1 MYGCAAVPYRVAN
14 APVSY
19 GAWNL
24 DASRHP
30 SVPPPERVLTEVAAA
45 GYDGIEL
52 GPLGFFEPRQVAAH
66 GLELAGAYVAVPFG
80 DGLGSL
86 DATLD
91 VFDAVAPAARPILA
105 DDGDVRARLDFG
117 DVARA
122 VERVRERGYEPTFHH
137 HMGTRVESWAEIEAL
152 LEAVDVPLLLDTGH
166 LLAAGADPLE
176 ALRAWRE
183 RIDYVH
189 LKDVDR
195 RVLDGAPDWATAWRS
210 NPFCELG
217 RGDVDLPALLDELD
231 GYAGWLVVEQ
241 DWVAQPGDDAREQI
255 ATQARNRA
263 FVCDRLRQSRD
274 G

>member
-1 MYGCAAVPYRVAN
+1 MLCRVAN
-14 APVSY
+14 APVSF

-30 SVPPPERVLTEVAAA
+30 IVPPPERVLAEVAGA

-52 GPLGFFEPRQVAAH
+52 GPLGFFDPTQIAAH
-66 GLELAGAYVAVPFG
+66 GLELAGAYVSIPFG
-80 DGLGSL
+80 DGHGSL

-105 DDGDVRARLDFG
+105 DDGKADAKLEFDE
-117 DVARA
+117 VAR
-122 VERVRERGYEPTFHH
+122 VVDRVRERGYEPTFHH
-137 HMGTRVESWAEIEAL
+137 HMGTRVESRAEIDAL
-152 LEAVDVPLLLDTGH
+152 LGAVDVPLLLDTGH

-176 ALRAWRE
+176 ALRDWHD

-189 LKDVDR
+189 FKDVDL
-195 RVLDGAPDWATAWRS
+195 RVLDSAPDWATAWRS

-217 RGDVDLPALLDELD
+217 RGDVDLRACLDALD
-231 GYAGWLVVEQ
+231 GFDGWLVIEQ
-241 DWVAQPGDDAREQI
+241 DWVSQPGDDANEQI
-255 ATQARNRA
+255 AAQARNRA
-263 FVCDRLRQSRD
+263 FV